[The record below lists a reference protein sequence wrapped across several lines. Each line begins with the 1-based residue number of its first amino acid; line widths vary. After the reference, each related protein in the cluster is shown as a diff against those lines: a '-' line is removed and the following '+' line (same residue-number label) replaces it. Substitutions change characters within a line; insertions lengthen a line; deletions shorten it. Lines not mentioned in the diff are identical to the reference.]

1 MDISKRTKWLAQ
13 VSVLG
18 AFIAM
23 ILACTDNSSTST
35 STTTESST
43 SAYDHAAVSLPD
55 SLHQNNQYDIAMQ
68 TR

>member
-1 MDISKRTKWLAQ
+1 MYISKRTKWLAQ

-23 ILACTDNSSTST
+23 ILACTDSSSSTT
-35 STTTESST
+35 TTTESST

-55 SLHQNNQYDIAMQ
+55 SLHMNNRYDMAMQ
-68 TR
+68 GR